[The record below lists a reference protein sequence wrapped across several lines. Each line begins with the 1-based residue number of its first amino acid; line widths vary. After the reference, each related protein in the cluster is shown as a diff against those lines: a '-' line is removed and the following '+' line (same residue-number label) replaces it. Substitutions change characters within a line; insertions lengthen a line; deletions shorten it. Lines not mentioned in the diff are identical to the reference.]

1 MADLGVDP
9 AGVSTGAGIIRGAC
23 GGSPSAAAVAPCA
36 GDCAS
41 VDGANWL
48 ASQIAALNQ
57 AIAAAEHEAESIS
70 RRLHAS
76 ASAYEQQEWFSAAA
90 LGGGSGGGAP
100 VAMPDVQ
107 PPAFAM
113 PAAPPVGGGG
123 IEPTSGR
130 QASA

>member
-9 AGVSTGAGIIRGAC
+9 AAVSAGAGILRGAH
-23 GGSPSAAAVAPCA
+23 GGAPAAAAVAPCA

-57 AIAAAEHEAESIS
+57 AIAAAEHEAEVIS

-90 LGGGSGGGAP
+90 LGGGGSGGGSPAG
-100 VAMPDVQ
+100 MPDVL
-107 PPAFAM
+107 
-113 PAAPPVGGGG
+113 PAA
-123 IEPTSGR
+123 
-130 QASA
+130 